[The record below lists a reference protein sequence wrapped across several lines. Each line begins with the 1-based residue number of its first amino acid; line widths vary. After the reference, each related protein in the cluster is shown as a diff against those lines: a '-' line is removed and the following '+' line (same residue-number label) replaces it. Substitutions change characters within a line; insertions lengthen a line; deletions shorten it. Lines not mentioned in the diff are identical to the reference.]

1 MGKDNFYKNTFIL
14 TLSNIATGIFSF
26 IFSVTLSRSLGA
38 EGMGLYNL
46 VMPVYNLFICIMSA
60 GILAAISKI
69 SAIYNDSKDYGNL
82 YKTIRTTVIFNL
94 IWSIFITF
102 IFFISNDFISS
113 SVLKDNRTS
122 MALKIICPAMVFITL
137 SNILKGYFYGV
148 SKVMIP
154 AIIDIFEKGI
164 RISVVLII
172 LNKIGTSS
180 MALSL
185 TTSYI
190 ALCLGELL
198 SLILLYIYYKIDK
211 KNKLFYRKPSEGRA
225 QLLFNVLV
233 ISIPLCINGIITNI
247 LSTSSALIVPR
258 RLVASGIPYNTAL
271 TLIGKFTGM
280 AMTIVFFPMV
290 IIGSINTILIP
301 DLSKSVSKKD
311 YTSSENRI
319 KDVLRLSFLLGICTI
334 MICTTIPN
342 SLGIM
347 LFKRND
353 LGTFIKFA
361 SLSAPLFYTAITS
374 YGILNGIGKHNI
386 LLRNSVVISVVE
398 IILLFF
404 LTSISY
410 INILGYG
417 ITLIITSLLTVI
429 VNLVEIKKYYELK
442 ISITNVFIYF
452 LFSVFSYYF
461 LNLSNKLIP
470 DYLFVLKNCIIIFLG
485 FSLFIFSIYYTKK
498 ASR

>member
-1 MGKDNFYKNTFIL
+1 MDKDNFYKNTFIL
-14 TLSNIATGIFSF
+14 TLSNITTGIFSF

-60 GILAAISKI
+60 GMLAAISKI

-82 YKTIRTTVIFNL
+82 YKTIKTTIVFNL
-94 IWSIFITF
+94 AWSILITSMVF
-102 IFFISNDFISS
+102 VSNDFISFNI
-113 SVLKDNRTS
+113 LKDSRTS

-172 LNKIGTSS
+172 LSKIGTSS
-180 MALSL
+180 MTLSL
-185 TTSYI
+185 TASYI
-190 ALCLGELL
+190 SLCLGELI

-225 QLLFNVLV
+225 QLLFNVLI

-247 LSTSSALIVPR
+247 LSTASALIVPR
-258 RLVASGIPYNTAL
+258 RLVASGIPYSTAL

-280 AMTIVFFPMV
+280 AMVIVFFPMV

-311 YTSSENRI
+311 YASSENRI

-361 SLSAPLFYTAITS
+361 SLSAPLFYTSITS

-386 LLRNSVVISVVE
+386 LLRNSVIISVIE

-429 VNLVEIKKYYELK
+429 VNIVEIKKYYELK
-442 ISITNVFIYF
+442 ISFTNVFIYF
-452 LFSVFSYYF
+452 LFSMFIYYF

>member
-1 MGKDNFYKNTFIL
+1 MSKDNFYKNTFIL
-14 TLSNIATGIFSF
+14 TLSNITTGIFSF

-60 GILAAISKI
+60 GMLAAISKI
-69 SAIYNDSKDYGNL
+69 SAIYNESKDYGNL
-82 YKTIRTTVIFNL
+82 YKTIKTTIVFNL
-94 IWSIFITF
+94 VWSILITSMV
-102 IFFISNDFISS
+102 FISNDFISFNI
-113 SVLKDNRTS
+113 LKDSRTS
-122 MALKIICPAMVFITL
+122 MALKIICPAMIFITL

-172 LNKIGTSS
+172 LSKIGTSS
-180 MALSL
+180 MTLSL
-185 TTSYI
+185 TASYI
-190 ALCLGELL
+190 ALCLGELI

-225 QLLFNVLV
+225 QLLFNVLI

-247 LSTSSALIVPR
+247 LSTASALIVPR
-258 RLVASGIPYNTAL
+258 RLVASGIPYSTAL

-280 AMTIVFFPMV
+280 AMVIVFFPMV

-311 YTSSENRI
+311 YASSENRI

-361 SLSAPLFYTAITS
+361 SLSAPLFYTSITS

-386 LLRNSVVISVVE
+386 LLRNSVIISVIE

-417 ITLIITSLLTVI
+417 ITLIVTSLLTVI
-429 VNLVEIKKYYELK
+429 VNIIEIKKYYELK
-442 ISITNVFIYF
+442 ISFTNVFIYF
-452 LFSVFSYYF
+452 LFSMFIYYF

>member
-1 MGKDNFYKNTFIL
+1 
-14 TLSNIATGIFSF
+14 
-26 IFSVTLSRSLGA
+26 
-38 EGMGLYNL
+38 
-46 VMPVYNLFICIMSA
+46 
-60 GILAAISKI
+60 
-69 SAIYNDSKDYGNL
+69 
-82 YKTIRTTVIFNL
+82 
-94 IWSIFITF
+94 
-102 IFFISNDFISS
+102 
-113 SVLKDNRTS
+113 
-122 MALKIICPAMVFITL
+122 
-137 SNILKGYFYGV
+137 
-148 SKVMIP
+148 
-154 AIIDIFEKGI
+154 
-164 RISVVLII
+164 
-172 LNKIGTSS
+172 
-180 MALSL
+180 
-185 TTSYI
+185 
-190 ALCLGELL
+190 
-198 SLILLYIYYKIDK
+198 
-211 KNKLFYRKPSEGRA
+211 
-225 QLLFNVLV
+225 
-233 ISIPLCINGIITNI
+233 
-247 LSTSSALIVPR
+247 
-258 RLVASGIPYNTAL
+258 
-271 TLIGKFTGM
+271 
-280 AMTIVFFPMV
+280 MV

-311 YTSSENRI
+311 YASSENRI

-361 SLSAPLFYTAITS
+361 SLSAPLFYTSITS

-386 LLRNSVVISVVE
+386 LLRNSVIISVIE

-429 VNLVEIKKYYELK
+429 VNIVEIKKYYELK
-442 ISITNVFIYF
+442 ISFTNVFIYF
-452 LFSVFSYYF
+452 LFSMFIYYF